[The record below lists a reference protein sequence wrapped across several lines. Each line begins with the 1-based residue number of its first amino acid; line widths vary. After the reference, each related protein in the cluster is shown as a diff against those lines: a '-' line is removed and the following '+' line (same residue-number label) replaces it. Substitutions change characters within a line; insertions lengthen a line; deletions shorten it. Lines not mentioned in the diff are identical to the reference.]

1 MNWRQEIYRSVLQ
14 RGEVDIGAIYPPAA
28 GGRMWRWRIWV
39 TISGHPNGGREMSE
53 AQARNHVERR
63 FKAFLDAARLVAAGG
78 DA

>member
-1 MNWRQEIYRSVLQ
+1 VNWRQETYKSVLQ

-39 TISGHPNGGREMSE
+39 TVSGHPNGGRDINE
-53 AQARNHVERR
+53 AKVKAHLERR
-63 FKAFLDAARLVAAGG
+63 FQAFMDAARLIPAGG